1 MARIARPLIRLANS
15 FRFRVACLR
24 AQKAMRLRLSQFAV
38 YRMVAMGVFVDTQRL
53 REERALMITIHP
65 FGIAE

>member
-1 MARIARPLIRLANS
+1 
-15 FRFRVACLR
+15 
-24 AQKAMRLRLSQFAV
+24 
-38 YRMVAMGVFVDTQRL
+38 MVAMGAFVDTQSL